1 MFLSINN
8 KLNIAFCGMMGSGKS
23 SIGRIIA
30 KNINYDFYDIDK
42 IIEDR
47 SNKTISEIFKNSGE
61 NFFRK
66 LEEEVTLEM
75 LVREKCIIS
84 LGGGAISNNIIRN
97 SIKHN
102 SYNIYIKVKIEN
114 LYKRLIYSKNRPLIN
129 ESNLNQVLLNLLK
142 KRKKFY
148 EDADLI
154 VNNNATI
161 NEAIE
166 YIIKKILNE

>member
-23 SIGRIIA
+23 SLGKIIA
-30 KNINYDFYDIDK
+30 NKINYDFYDIDR
-42 IIEDR
+42 IIEER

-61 NFFRK
+61 EFFRK
-66 LEEEVTLEM
+66 LEEEITLEM
-75 LVREKCIIS
+75 LIKEKCIIS
-84 LGGGAISNNIIRN
+84 LGGGAITNNIIRN

-102 SYNIYIKVKIEN
+102 SYNIYIKVNIKN

-154 VNNNATI
+154 VNNNKTI
-161 NEAIE
+161 NETVE
-166 YIIKKILNE
+166 YIMKKISDE